1 MLIKAKIAEHLEMH
15 NLVEDIQYRFI
26 KGRSCLTNLLKSF
39 LLYDQIVRLD
49 KSETVDIS
57 YQYLRKAFDFVS
69 FRLIYKVVKHHPG
82 IRNCNGLKNIL
93 GTGTKV
99 SQ

>member
-1 MLIKAKIAEHLEMH
+1 MH
-15 NLVEDIQYRFI
+15 NLVEDIPYRFI

-57 YQYLRKAFDFVS
+57 YQ
-69 FRLIYKVVKHHPG
+69 
-82 IRNCNGLKNIL
+82 
-93 GTGTKV
+93 
-99 SQ
+99 

>member
-1 MLIKAKIAEHLEMH
+1 MQVLIKAKIAEHLEMH
-15 NLVEDIQYRFI
+15 NLVEDTQYRFI

-57 YQYLRKAFDFVS
+57 YRDLGKAFDFVPL
-69 FRLIYKVVKHHPG
+69 RLIYKVIKHCAG
-82 IRNCNGLKNIL
+82 KRN
-93 GTGTKV
+93 
-99 SQ
+99 

>member
-1 MLIKAKIAEHLEMH
+1 MEVLIKDKIAEHLEMH
-15 NLVEDIQYRFI
+15 NLAEDIQYRFI

-57 YQYLRKAFDFVS
+57 YQDLRKAFDFAPL
-69 FRLIYKVVKHHPG
+69 RLIYKVIKHRAG
-82 IRNCNGLKNIL
+82 KRN
-93 GTGTKV
+93 
-99 SQ
+99 

>member
-15 NLVEDIQYRFI
+15 NLVEDIPYRFI

-57 YQYLRKAFDFVS
+57 YQ
-69 FRLIYKVVKHHPG
+69 
-82 IRNCNGLKNIL
+82 
-93 GTGTKV
+93 
-99 SQ
+99 

>member
-1 MLIKAKIAEHLEMH
+1 MEVLIKAKIAEHLEMH
-15 NLVEDIQYRFI
+15 NLVEDILYRFI

-57 YQYLRKAFDFVS
+57 YQYLRKAFDFVPL
-69 FRLIYKVVKHHPG
+69 RLIYKVIKHHPRK
-82 IRNCNGLKNIL
+82 RN
-93 GTGTKV
+93 
-99 SQ
+99 

>member
-1 MLIKAKIAEHLEMH
+1 MEVLIKAKIAEHLEMH

-57 YQYLRKAFDFVS
+57 YQDLRKAFDFVPL
-69 FRLIYKVVKHHPG
+69 RLIYKVIKHHAG
-82 IRNCNGLKNIL
+82 KRN
-93 GTGTKV
+93 
-99 SQ
+99 